1 MKKLHISM
9 IFINLGVIKLLS
21 TIIISMYNFIANFRK
36 ILDICKKYAGNL
48 VNDKGNVI
56 RRGVVPTFS
65 DLEVVVLSVTAEAFS
80 IDSEN
85 YLFNRMNKECPNA
98 IPNLIS
104 RRQYN
109 QRRKLTMALG
119 EEIRKAIAKV
129 MDGGEFVFS
138 IDSKPVR
145 VCQNAR
151 AKRCTMGYDDF
162 EHAPSWGYCASQ
174 NMHYYGYKL
183 HALCGVSG
191 VIHSY
196 NLTAANVHDLHYLK
210 DIRWEY
216 HDCTILGDKGYL
228 SAPIQ
233 LDLFETANI
242 TLEVPYR
249 LGPEELETT
258 VQGLHEVQKKGRNG
272 FLPTQRPA
280 HDDTKLCKENKRALH
295 KNGGQSGGIHNV
307 AIFQLYQS

>member
-1 MKKLHISM
+1 MLKKLHIS
-9 IFINLGVIKLLS
+9 K
-21 TIIISMYNFIANFRK
+21 IISNLEYSIFKLYNLVMCNLYTKFVKF
-36 ILDICKKYAGNL
+36 LEICKHFSKDLVTESGN
-48 VNDKGNVI
+48 I
-56 RRGVVPTFS
+56 RRPGPVPRFS
-65 DLEVVVLSVTAEAFS
+65 DLEVVALSITAEAFS

-196 NLTAANVHDLHYLK
+196 DLTAANVHDLHYLK

-233 LDLFETANI
+233 LDLFETQ
-242 TLEVPYR
+242 TSHL
-249 LGPEELETT
+249 
-258 VQGLHEVQKKGRNG
+258 K
-272 FLPTQRPA
+272 FPT
-280 HDDTKLCKENKRALH
+280 
-295 KNGGQSGGIHNV
+295 G
-307 AIFQLYQS
+307 